1 MYSSSNLLIC
11 TSQFYLKICT
21 YAAFIPSASPL
32 PPLRPAL
39 IIHPTI
45 EKAVNAKLADDASA
59 AADDNVGDTG
69 KGQQQQQQ
77 QTQGCLTTE
86 NVYRPLMDDKQL
98 DLFTKA
104 AKDLPQW
111 VESLTR
117 EELMEA
123 VPGSAADC
131 LGGE

>member
-1 MYSSSNLLIC
+1 M
-11 TSQFYLKICT
+11 
-21 YAAFIPSASPL
+21 L
-32 PPLRPAL
+32 PPPPPVLSYDL
-39 IIHPTI
+39 VSITFVVEQI
-45 EKAVNAKLADDASA
+45 VNAKLVSDD
-59 AADDNVGDTG
+59 GG
-69 KGQQQQQQ
+69 KGKGL
-77 QTQGCLTTE
+77 QGCLTAD

-123 VPGSAADC
+123 VPGSTADC
-131 LGGE
+131 LAGE